1 MSNILVISGASLCL
15 IALFI
20 FSRKV
25 FSPIQYDKGTAYL
38 YSREETEKRALTAKK
53 KAIRERRLDIFAII
67 LNILGIICQIMA
79 LFV

>member
-1 MSNILVISGASLCL
+1 MSNILVISGALLCL

-25 FSPIQYDKGTAYL
+25 FGPIQYDKGVYL
-38 YSREETEKRALTAKK
+38 YSQEETEKRALKAKK
-53 KAIRERRLDIFAII
+53 KAIAERRLDIFAII

>member
-1 MSNILVISGASLCL
+1 MSNILVISGALLCL

-25 FSPIQYDKGTAYL
+25 FGAIQYDKGVYL
-38 YSREETEKRALTAKK
+38 YSREETEKRALKAKK
-53 KAIRERRLDIFAII
+53 KAIAERRLDIFAII

>member
-1 MSNILVISGASLCL
+1 MSSILVISGALLCL
-15 IALFI
+15 ITLFI

-25 FSPIQYDKGTAYL
+25 LGPIQYDNGVYL
-38 YSREETEKRALTAKK
+38 YSREETEKRALKAKK
-53 KAIRERRLDIFAII
+53 KAIAERRLDIFAII